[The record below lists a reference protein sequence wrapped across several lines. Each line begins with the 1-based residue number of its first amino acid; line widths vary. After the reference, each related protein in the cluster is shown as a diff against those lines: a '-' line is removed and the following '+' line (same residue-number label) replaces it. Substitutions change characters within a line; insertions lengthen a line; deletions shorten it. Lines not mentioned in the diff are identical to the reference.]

1 MDLRSSDRLIIIV
14 GAIILVVAAVAI
26 YFYYIPTAET
36 IDEETGL
43 ESGTF
48 YVTWVKETGQTSID
62 GKAEKTYNDP
72 FSVMAPPGSVLTNVD
87 FRLNWEDDHVTGLI
101 IKRFYDTLTAE
112 ISLEGGEALTDTS
125 EGGCSNRS
133 LLFPV
138 YNMPMIESIEANDSY
153 EAEYILNDMV
163 YGQDTA
169 NFDVKVTVKTG
180 EKIRRPLKYLMDKGN
195 SFNFEIV
202 YEYYYPMFEDVYEEP
217 MEEEPSEDGD
227 LGELFRSL
235 GFGFGGMI

>member
-14 GAIILVVAAVAI
+14 GAIILVVAAIAI
-26 YFYYIPTAET
+26 YFYYIPTET

-48 YVTWVKETGQTSID
+48 YVTWVKETEQTSID
-62 GKAEKTYNDP
+62 GKAEKTYNEP
-72 FSVMAPPGSVLTNVD
+72 FSIMAPPGSVITNVD

-112 ISLEGGEALTDTS
+112 ISLEDGEALTDTS
-125 EGGCSNRS
+125 EGGCNNKS
-133 LLFPV
+133 LLFSV
-138 YNMPMIESIEANDSY
+138 YTMPMIESIEANDSY
-153 EAEYILNDMV
+153 EAEYILTDMI

-195 SFNFEIV
+195 SFNFEVV

-217 MEEEPSEDGD
+217 MDEEPSEDGD

>member
-1 MDLRSSDRLIIIV
+1 MDLRSSDRLILIV

-26 YFYYIPTAET
+26 YFSQLPADET
-36 IDEETGL
+36 IEETGL

-62 GKAEKTYNDP
+62 GKAEKTYNEP
-72 FSVMAPPGSVLTNVD
+72 FSIMAPPGSVITNVD

-125 EGGCSNRS
+125 EGGCNNKS
-133 LLFPV
+133 LLFSV
-138 YNMPMIESIEANDSY
+138 YTTPMIESIEANDSY
-153 EAEYILNDMV
+153 EAEYILTDMI

-180 EKIRRPLKYLMDKGN
+180 EKIRRPLKYFMDKGN

-217 MEEEPSEDGD
+217 MEDEPSEDGD